1 MLLIDSLA
9 EEYILLA
16 IRRGEFDAL
25 PGQGQPLILEDDSAV
40 PAELRVGYRILRN
53 SGYLPPELTLR
64 KEINELESLLH
75 QVQMGAEQQAIR
87 RRLCLLQARL
97 AMQGHDANLL
107 LRERAYGEKVIA
119 KITRDDNK
127 NTRPDLTATPIAGT
141 AVT

>member
-9 EEYILLA
+9 EEHILLA
-16 IRRGEFDAL
+16 IRRGEFDDL
-25 PGQGQPLILEDDSAV
+25 PGQGQPLILQDDSAV

-53 SGYLPPELTLR
+53 SGYLPAELTLR
-64 KEINELESLLH
+64 KEISELEGLLH
-75 QVQMGAEQQAIR
+75 QVEMGAAQQAIR

-107 LRERAYGEKVIA
+107 LREQAYREKVIA
-119 KITRDDNK
+119 KMVRDDNK
-127 NTRPDLTATPIAGT
+127 NTRPDPTATPSAAS

>member
-9 EEYILLA
+9 EEHILVA
-16 IRRGEFDAL
+16 IRRGEFDDL
-25 PGQGQPLILEDDSAV
+25 PGKGQPLILEDDSAV

-64 KEINELESLLH
+64 KEISELESLLH
-75 QVQMGAEQQAIR
+75 LVEIGAEQQAVR

-107 LRERAYGEKVIA
+107 LREQAYREKVIA
-119 KITRDDNK
+119 KIARDDNK
-127 NTRPDLTATPIAGT
+127 KNRPDPTATPIRSA